1 MMTADDLR
9 DLSADM
15 LGQLRGALDHLNTIA
30 ARVPGV
36 AQAAAHIPS
45 VPTFPA
51 PGKITAAQISAVVG
65 AVRAQRSSIQS
76 MRISLDAYE
85 QQLDVLERLLEPF
98 ESVSQ
103 AWARI
108 EGSITGARGEAGSE
122 QARPGDAAD

>member
-1 MMTADDLR
+1 MSADDLR
-9 DLSADM
+9 DTSADM
-15 LGQLRGALDHLNTIA
+15 LGQLRGALDRLNTIA

-36 AQAAAHIPS
+36 AEAAAHVPS
-45 VPTFPA
+45 VPSFPA

-98 ESVSQ
+98 ESLSQ

-108 EGSITGARGEAGSE
+108 EGTVSDARGATASAQTG
-122 QARPGDAAD
+122 RDDAAD